1 MSRFSMTF
9 VAVCAGL
16 AAAETHYLF
25 SGFFNGTRIA
35 ALEFD
40 DAKSSLDLVN
50 NITINANSS
59 KWISIDVISIHAN
72 FDFVMLM
79 RFHRRA
85 K

>member
-1 MSRFSMTF
+1 MDKFSVAF

-25 SGFFNGTRIA
+25 LGFFDGTSIA

-40 DAKSSLDLVN
+40 DSKSSLDLVN

-59 KWISIDVISIHAN
+59 KWISLDVISI
-72 FDFVMLM
+72 
-79 RFHRRA
+79 
-85 K
+85 